1 MIACLAV
8 HVPSPCSCRFFGLFY
23 LLWRLGHLLS
33 SIVIVYLP
41 SQLTVCMSNVMILHL
56 LIHVLPI
63 SIGYRN
69 RLELTQPPGKLFNMV
84 TKITIDSHLFA

>member
-8 HVPSPCSCRFFGLFY
+8 HIPSSCARRFFGLFY
-23 LLWRLGHLLS
+23 LLWRLGHLLT
-33 SIVIVYLP
+33 SIAIVYLP
-41 SQLTVCMSNVMILHL
+41 SQLTVCMSNVMILHV

-69 RLELTQPPGKLFNMV
+69 RLELTQTEG
-84 TKITIDSHLFA
+84 